1 MSTETHRNL
10 KIIYGGDSHEI
21 DAEVLIESLV
31 SYSVVLQET
40 SAFLSPD
47 SKVNIKIKAHQEGSF
62 ELLLNIIAD
71 VGGNLFDKDNIAYA
85 GSLVTIVGGLYEL
98 NKFLSKATNDN
109 TGVDH
114 QEISVENIDESVVVK
129 TNNGQIT
136 VNKNVYHIYQTSDKA
151 KEGLRNTFAKLKE
164 AEEIES
170 FDIIDEETNQSVFRA
185 EKEDF
190 AIMSS
195 EKIAT
200 NRRTQK
206 EVRSAQSLSV
216 FKVVFK
222 ENHKWEFFYNGVRI
236 YASISDEDF
245 SSKVTKGEIAFR
257 SGDRMVADMEIVQVF
272 NEAANTFVNEQ
283 YLITKVLQHIPRTSI
298 TQESIDFN

>member
-1 MSTETHRNL
+1 MSSETETQRSL

-31 SYSVVLQET
+31 SYSVVIQEA
-40 SAFLSPD
+40 SAYLSPE

-71 VGGNLFDKDNIAYA
+71 GGGGLFDKDTVEYA
-85 GSLVTIVGGLYEL
+85 GSLVAIVGGLYEL
-98 NKFLSKATNDN
+98 NKFLSKSESDAADT
-109 TGVDH
+109 
-114 QEISVENIDESVVVK
+114 QEISVENIDESVIVK
-129 TNNGQIT
+129 TNQGQIT
-136 VNKNVYHIYQTSDKA
+136 VNKNVYHIYQSSDKA
-151 KEGLRNTFAKLKE
+151 KEGLRNTFVKLKD

-170 FDIIDEETNQSVFRA
+170 FDIIDEDRNESVFHA

-190 AIMSS
+190 AVMSS
-195 EKIAT
+195 EKIET
-200 NRRTQK
+200 NRRTQR
-206 EVRSAQSLSV
+206 EVRTGQSLSV

-245 SSKVTKGEIAFR
+245 SGKVTKGEVAFR

-272 NEAANTFVNEQ
+272 NEAANTFVNDQ
-283 YLITKVLQHIPRTSI
+283 YIITKVLQHIPRTTNI
-298 TQESIDFN
+298 QESINFN